1 MSEQSNK
8 AFGCLVCCAARHA
21 SWESGFNR
29 FVREKRRRRRQRQRG
44 IGGGGRAQ
52 KNIISHPGEARA
64 QQRAESAATGQRE
77 AEGGSRLVWGAGR
90 DEESAGAGFSGL
102 IAIIGH

>member
-1 MSEQSNK
+1 MKIPMSEQSNK

-29 FVREKRRRRRQRQRG
+29 FIREKRRRRRQRRRG

-77 AEGGSRLVWGAGR
+77 AEGGSRLGWVGR
-90 DEESAGAGFSGL
+90 PR
-102 IAIIGH
+102 